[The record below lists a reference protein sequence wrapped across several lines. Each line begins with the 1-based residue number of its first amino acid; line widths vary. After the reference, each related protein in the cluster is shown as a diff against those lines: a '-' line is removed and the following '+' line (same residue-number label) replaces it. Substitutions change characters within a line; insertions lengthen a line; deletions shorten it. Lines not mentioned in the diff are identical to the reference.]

1 MRRSRLLYSV
11 FEILLLAIPSLSPI
25 PATAQAKSAAT
36 IRGNLTDPS
45 GAAVVGAA
53 ILAEPV
59 GSANGAAVRA
69 VSRADGSFAL
79 TLDPGTYGLIIEH
92 RAFARV
98 EREFTLSPGEARTW
112 DVRLELE
119 RLSSSVVVTASA
131 QAETTEDVPVP
142 VDIITKQDIEE
153 RHEIFLLPM
162 LQSAEGVSIAR
173 LGPFGGIGSLFLDG
187 GNSYYTKVFIDGA
200 PINVPGGAL
209 DFSNLTLDN
218 VEKIE
223 IVHGASSALFG
234 SDAMTGV
241 IQIFTHRG
249 DTKTPVIEVEGD
261 GGMFETGRG
270 SARISGVEGLFD
282 YSAGVAYFDTNGQ
295 GPGDYFRDTLLSGNF
310 GWTFSDTDTLRLAL
324 RNTSSDAGQPGQ
336 TLLASV
342 PFAVN
347 FGQHTD
353 LHDFSTN
360 LTWEL
365 QPSEHWDN
373 QLLGSESRFK
383 VSEGSPAFVTPTS
396 KFNRADLEDRLSYRF
411 PGGGVT
417 AGYVFEVENG
427 PVDHRHNQAGYL
439 ETRYKVGRR
448 WNLVAGARAEANSFF
463 GTRVVP
469 RVGASYA
476 LRFGND
482 FWGATRLRAS
492 YGKGIVEPEM
502 FPADC
507 TPILKPEQSTTAD
520 AGIDQYFA
528 SDRVRFSVTYF
539 HNDFRNIVSFEA
551 VNDPAKQNCPAFFGS
566 FINTDKARA
575 YGSNASFE
583 AKVARWLKFMGNYT
597 YDDSRVVSSPN
608 ATDPAL
614 FPGSRL
620 LKRPLHSA
628 NLVANANFRRMNWNL
643 AGIYVGRT
651 ADSDF
656 LSTFMNGVCTGPCI
670 KTNPSWVRWDLANSI
685 NLGHGVST
693 IARVE
698 NLLNRHYESSVG
710 YPGLRL
716 NYRLA
721 VKYVW
726 GRD

>member
-1 MRRSRLLYSV
+1 MRLSRLLYSLFV
-11 FEILLLAIPSLSPI
+11 ILLLASSAIWAI
-25 PATAQAKSAAT
+25 PAAAQTKSAAT
-36 IRGNLTDPS
+36 ITGTLTDPS

-53 ILAEPV
+53 IVAEPI
-59 GSANGAAVRA
+59 GSTKAAVRA
-69 VSRADGSFAL
+69 ASSGDGSFVL
-79 TLDPGTYGLIIEH
+79 TLDGGAYRVIIRH

-98 EREFTLSPGEARTW
+98 EREFTVSPGEARTW
-112 DVRLELE
+112 EVRLQLE

-131 QAETTEDVPVP
+131 QAETTADVPVP
-142 VDIITKQDIEE
+142 VDVITKQDIDE
-153 RHEIFLLPM
+153 RQETFLLPM
-162 LQSAEGVSIAR
+162 LQSTEGVSVAR

-200 PINVPGGAL
+200 PINVPGGAV

-241 IQIFTHRG
+241 IQIFTRRG
-249 DTKTPVIEVEGD
+249 TTTTPVIEVEGD
-261 GGMFETGRG
+261 GGMFQTGRG
-270 SARISGVEGLFD
+270 SARISGVAGLFD

-295 GPGDYFRDTLLSGNF
+295 GPGDYFRDTVLSGNF

-342 PFAVN
+342 PFAVD

-365 QPSEHWDN
+365 KPNEHWDN
-373 QLLGSESRFK
+373 QLMGSESRFQ
-383 VSEGSPAFVTPTS
+383 VFEDSPAFGFSS
-396 KFNRADLEDRLSYRF
+396 KSIFNRADLEDRLSYLF

-439 ETRYKVGRR
+439 EARYKFGRR
-448 WNLVAGARAEANSFF
+448 LNVIAGGRAEANSFF

-482 FWGATRLRAS
+482 FWGPTRLRAS
-492 YGKGIVEPEM
+492 YGEGIVEPEM

-507 TPILKPEQSTTAD
+507 TPILKPEQSTTVD

-528 SDRVRFSVTYF
+528 SDRLRVSVTYF
-539 HNDFRNIVSFEA
+539 HNDFHNIVSFDSSAASE
-551 VNDPAKQNCPAFFGS
+551 NCPAFGGS
-566 FINTDKARA
+566 FFNTDKARA
-575 YGSNASFE
+575 HGSNASFE
-583 AKVARWLKFMGNYT
+583 TKAARWLKFIGTYT
-597 YDDSRVVSSPN
+597 YDNSRVITSPN

-614 FPGSRL
+614 VPGNRL
-620 LKRPLHSA
+620 FKRPLHSA
-628 NLVANANFRRMNWNL
+628 NLAANANFRRMNWNL
-643 AGIYVGRT
+643 AGTYVGRT

-656 LSTFMNGVCTGPCI
+656 LSTIMNGVCTGPCI
-670 KTNPSWVRWDLANSI
+670 KTNPSWVRWDLANTL

-698 NLLNRHYESSVG
+698 NLFNRHYADSVG
-710 YPGLRL
+710 YPALRL
-716 NYRLA
+716 NYRLG

-726 GRD
+726 GRE